1 MRRPRRCRRP
11 HQQGRHQQ
19 RHRPHTRTKPGRQY
33 GPHPRQAAC
42 SIGVKF
48 CAAAPTLFAPRE
60 VCASAVKTADPAK
73 ANAIARA
80 SVTLRICF
88 SPLVAARCPACSS
101 RNGLIL
107 LARRFGSTST
117 IAGMCVSAEID
128 RPPGQHCRVGHARL
142 AASRPAKKKERSP
155 GRGRSGALVCRCVTT
170 ILADRDA
177 GKVPRP
183 SRFRQQ
189 PRIRKD
195 ARVTFLPNRARQR

>member
-19 RHRPHTRTKPGRQY
+19 RHRPHTRTNPGRQY

-73 ANAIARA
+73 ANAIARV

-101 RNGLIL
+101 RNGFIL

-142 AASRPAKKKERSP
+142 AASRPAKKREAPAVVGPGLSCADVSPRFWQIVMPARYRDRRAFGNSLESERT
-155 GRGRSGALVCRCVTT
+155 LV
-170 ILADRDA
+170 
-177 GKVPRP
+177 
-183 SRFRQQ
+183 
-189 PRIRKD
+189 
-195 ARVTFLPNRARQR
+195 